1 MVEEDPDEVP
11 EDCYHKGGP
20 LADDYIVAAEMVV
33 VLAVAVVVVEVVVAA
48 GSRMAWNVVVGP
60 GEAAAGIED
69 PVALQVVPVAAAAV
83 AMVEVIAAEAACEV
97 VGWVAGDF
105 GEEQIVPVAVVVHL
119 SALEVEET
127 VVEDPLLEWPPGLRE
142 HPL

>member
-1 MVEEDPDEVP
+1 
-11 EDCYHKGGP
+11 
-20 LADDYIVAAEMVV
+20 
-33 VLAVAVVVVEVVVAA
+33 
-48 GSRMAWNVVVGP
+48 
-60 GEAAAGIED
+60 
-69 PVALQVVPVAAAAV
+69 
-83 AMVEVIAAEAACEV
+83 MVEVIAAEAACEV

-105 GEEQIVPVAVVVHL
+105 GEEQVVPVAVVVHL